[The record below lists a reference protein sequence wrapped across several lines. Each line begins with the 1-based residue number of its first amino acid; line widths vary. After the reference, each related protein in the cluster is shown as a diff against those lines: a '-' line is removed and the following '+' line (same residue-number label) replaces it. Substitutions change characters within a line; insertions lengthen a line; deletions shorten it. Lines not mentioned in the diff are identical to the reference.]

1 MSNVTVVMP
10 QTIPSMVSRLRVV
23 LRLSATQASRMISI
37 NIDSAGAAR
46 SSSNQAIHKQ
56 NPKALTTKDT
66 KVHKG
71 EPAEFLGAALCS
83 LWFMPFYPP
92 ASNLKASIGST
103 DAALRAGYK
112 AESTAMPPNNPQASK
127 PVFQVGN
134 NPAKK
139 SGIGSRSTS
148 KQIP

>member
-37 NIDSAGAAR
+37 NIDSDCAGLPG
-46 SSSNQAIHKQ
+46 NQAVQKQ
-56 NPKALTTKDT
+56 NAKALTTEDT

-71 EPAEFLGAALCS
+71 DGVEFICAGS

-103 DAALRAGYK
+103 EAALRAGYN
-112 AESTAMPPNNPQASK
+112 ADSTAMPPNNPQASK

-139 SGIGSRSTS
+139 SGMGSKSTS